1 MMRDWFLELGML
13 RTDDEKKAEVEAVMV
28 ILVIQRSS
36 LFCFFLVWEEE
47 ILRFFVVV
55 GIYRFIQMVDS

>member
-28 ILVIQRSS
+28 ILVIQRFS
-36 LFCFFLVWEEE
+36 LFLLFSCVGRGDLE
-47 ILRFFVVV
+47 IFCGGGDL
-55 GIYRFIQMVDS
+55 

>member
-28 ILVIQRSS
+28 ILVIQRFS